1 MNRIIACTALGLLG
15 AGSFCAQA
23 EPTPVPTDGKPV
35 PEGKARYSV
44 TPGPEGEKQDAKT
57 GTVLV
62 TVKSVDAEKSASAVT
77 VTTTGNGVVLTK
89 AVNAGPEKAMGAR
102 NAAYSVTTVK
112 GTAPGEMEI
121 RVTPRAEGAS
131 SGISAVPPQEGVFI
145 TRKAASLPGGSG
157 KEGIFRIKPSAVEP
171 VREAAYSIKTEGSG
185 SEKLTISV
193 APGLEKT
200 SSGGAA
206 VPAKGDVV
214 VTRAVVTGNV
224 KGVKDAAYSVTVAD
238 GTAPGEAEISVTPE
252 QEEASSGTPAAPVQ
266 GAAEKDDRA
275 VVQIALL
282 LDTSSSMNGLIDLI
296 CGRLSM
302 T

>member
-131 SGISAVPPQEGVFI
+131 SGISAVPPQKGVFI

-171 VREAAYSIKTEGSG
+171 VREAA
-185 SEKLTISV
+185 
-193 APGLEKT
+193 
-200 SSGGAA
+200 
-206 VPAKGDVV
+206 
-214 VTRAVVTGNV
+214 
-224 KGVKDAAYSVTVAD
+224 
-238 GTAPGEAEISVTPE
+238 
-252 QEEASSGTPAAPVQ
+252 
-266 GAAEKDDRA
+266 
-275 VVQIALL
+275 
-282 LDTSSSMNGLIDLI
+282 
-296 CGRLSM
+296 
-302 T
+302 